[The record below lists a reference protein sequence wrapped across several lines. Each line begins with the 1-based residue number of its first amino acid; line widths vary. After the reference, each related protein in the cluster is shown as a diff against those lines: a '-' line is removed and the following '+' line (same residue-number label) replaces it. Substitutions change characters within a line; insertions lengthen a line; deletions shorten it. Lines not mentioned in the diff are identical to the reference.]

1 MINKY
6 RKSSLGN
13 KEIMARNLQNYSAM
27 MGKSQ
32 ADLSRDLGY
41 PATTVSE
48 WFNALN
54 YPRIDRI
61 ERMADYFGIEKSDL
75 IEDHSMPQIKCV
87 RIPVLGKVQAGIPV
101 EAIQDIVDYEE
112 ISEDLSQT
120 GEFFALK
127 VRGESMEPK
136 FTHGD
141 VVIVRKQSNV
151 ESGQIGIVVVNG
163 QDAAIK
169 RIVRHDQGGISLISL
184 NPSYSPLYFTNA
196 EIQSLPVEIIGRVVE
211 LRAKF

>member
-1 MINKY
+1 
-6 RKSSLGN
+6 
-13 KEIMARNLQNYSAM
+13 

-75 IEDHSMPQIKCV
+75 IEDHNMPQIKCV

-112 ISEDLSQT
+112 ISEDLNQT
-120 GEFFALK
+120 GEIFALK

-141 VVIVRKQSNV
+141 VVIVRKQPNV
-151 ESGQIGIVVVNG
+151 ESGQIGIVVING

-169 RIVRHDQGGISLISL
+169 RIARHDQGGISLISL
-184 NPSYSPLYFTNA
+184 NPSYPPLYFTNA